1 MTCALS
7 PFTSP
12 LPPLATALTMC
23 RLGSLARNLTK
34 FKTLK
39 TPQII
44 SLLSSLITSAL
55 SKGYDGSGIV
65 YSDLDR
71 LCDGVMGFLLKCLQ
85 GSETLL
91 THYNPQITQII
102 QALKSSIG
110 KGLGVSGFASAIE
123 QVKSG
128 LQGYEGG
135 MEERIA
141 EVRKP
146 LQTMKESF
154 QNLEMYLSNA
164 SNKNLKTQLDHVRGQ
179 ARLYWTA
186 AGTASNSSQGVKQE
200 IQALLKNMTQRIQ
213 ITSKKQILQL
223 KSGMNEITTN
233 GAGQCNLEK
242 KISGL
247 IGDIKEMDREIQGGA
262 KRIGSSIQ
270 SAVQEVIDA
279 LAKLDEKVKM
289 DLGKLEKAITQ
300 SLETYFKTQITAVVE
315 AAKVAESTMSN
326 NGGPGVDALKAASL
340 AEGAL
345 KLLIDGLP
353 TKTKSTGMH
362 GVIARGI
369 EGFLHALQ
377 VYGQVKSGIVD
388 LEKNQL
394 FNAFKDDIEKQ
405 VNDIIKE
412 IEPDSKKFKD
422 IFENLNTEI
431 EGSIGNDDTINA
443 KTNRIKLKLATFFK
457 SQING
462 VTDEFHLTSQ
472 DAFGSYYG
480 AHTSALAAIE
490 DAVMKINDL
499 ESLPGASLMDSI
511 NDVEGSVDIADKELQ
526 IAIETISDSLLHA
539 RSVAHERIKFLKN
552 HCIAKVSSAFTALTH
567 QVQSLFAKQKQAE
580 LAALE
585 SVVTQQLK
593 EIDKIIKDD
602 SINGLKGFL
611 SDLQYSI
618 TQQFPNGSLNDSTKL
633 PVVAIKLVQFFDP
646 LFEYVIRQLTPKT
659 QMLPSTSDAQ
669 STDPKVTRVRSISTK
684 LNKLLTHLMNNNNRT
699 YNFDYTF
706 ETNLDELK
714 QSVRALGA
722 SKFGDGAHPDLLNLI
737 KCGMTDFD
745 TQLDYAYVS
754 RYSERTSVDNNS
766 SVYAKI
772 GMTIIPILL
781 TDFEEILANTD
792 DIGDWLNLSLN
803 LGDNNALGSFLKTAG
818 YDVPTVLTSA
828 TVI

>member
-1 MTCALS
+1 
-7 PFTSP
+7 
-12 LPPLATALTMC
+12 
-23 RLGSLARNLTK
+23 
-34 FKTLK
+34 
-39 TPQII
+39 
-44 SLLSSLITSAL
+44 
-55 SKGYDGSGIV
+55 
-65 YSDLDR
+65 
-71 LCDGVMGFLLKCLQ
+71 MGFLLKCLQ

-186 AGTASNSSQGVKQE
+186 AGTASVNARELDENLKDKITIAINLIYQVTETFKEVTENGEVNSQATAVDTALKGQHEYLKSQITVGTDEVHKKINVELDEICERLRIMKDNNLSSQMDKLRIAVRAVKQE
-200 IQALLKNMTQRIQ
+200 TQALLKKYDTTYTDNI
-213 ITSKKQILQL
+213 KKQILQL

-499 ESLPGASLMDSI
+499 ESLPGAVNAAQRETSLHMKALKNEIKSLMDSI

-669 STDPKVTRVRSISTK
+669 STDPKV
-684 LNKLLTHLMNNNNRT
+684 
-699 YNFDYTF
+699 
-706 ETNLDELK
+706 
-714 QSVRALGA
+714 
-722 SKFGDGAHPDLLNLI
+722 
-737 KCGMTDFD
+737 
-745 TQLDYAYVS
+745 
-754 RYSERTSVDNNS
+754 
-766 SVYAKI
+766 
-772 GMTIIPILL
+772 
-781 TDFEEILANTD
+781 
-792 DIGDWLNLSLN
+792 
-803 LGDNNALGSFLKTAG
+803 
-818 YDVPTVLTSA
+818 
-828 TVI
+828 